1 VAKEDIVVGL
11 DIGTSKVAAII
22 SEVDENGQIEVL
34 GVGVA
39 PSKGLRKG
47 MVVNLESTTDSIK
60 KAVSSAEMA
69 AGLKAKSVF
78 AGIAGEHIRGINNH
92 SVVIIPNRKNK
103 TRQISSADVKRAI
116 EQAKAIEVPS
126 DRKILD
132 AIPREFVVDDQDG
145 ILDPVGMCGTRLES
159 LVHVITGSVSSV
171 QNIIKAIENAGLD
184 VEDIMLQ
191 PLASSEAVLYQ
202 DEKEMGV
209 ILIDIGA
216 GTTDIVIYIEGS
228 VWYTAVVP
236 IGGDLITND
245 IAIGLRTPIGRAEEI
260 KKDSG
265 CALVEMV
272 GANEMIEVPGVGG
285 RNPKNLPRRVLAGI
299 IQPRMKE
306 LLEFVYEEIQT
317 SGYNDVTPAGL
328 VITGGTSMLYGISEL
343 AEDIF
348 RMQVRIGYPREVK
361 GLFNRVKDPSF
372 ATGVGLVLRGVKRLG
387 MGSGIKSNQF
397 IQVFKRMS
405 SWFSS
410 YF

>member
-1 VAKEDIVVGL
+1 VGKEDVVVGL

-22 SEVDENGQIEVL
+22 CEVDESDQIEVL

-47 MVVNLESTTDSIK
+47 MVVNLESTTDSIR

-69 AGLKAKSVF
+69 AGLKVKSVF
-78 AGIAGEHIRGINNH
+78 AGIAGEHIRGLNSH

-103 TRQISSADVKRAI
+103 SRQISSADMNRAI
-116 EQAKAIEVPS
+116 EQAKDIEIPA

-132 AIPREFVVDDQDG
+132 AIPREFIVDDQDG
-145 ILDPVGMCGTRLES
+145 ILDPVGMVGTRLES

-171 QNIIKAIENAGLD
+171 QNIIRAIESANLD
-184 VEDIMLQ
+184 AEDIMLQ

-228 VWYTAVVP
+228 VWYTAVIP
-236 IGGDLITND
+236 IGGDLVTND
-245 IAIGLRTPIGRAEEI
+245 IAIGLRTPIGKAEEI
-260 KKDSG
+260 KKNSG
-265 CALVEMV
+265 CALVDMV
-272 GANEMIEVPGVGG
+272 GTSEMIEVPGVGG
-285 RNPKNLPRRVLAGI
+285 RDPKKISRRILAGI
-299 IQPRMKE
+299 IQPRMQE
-306 LLEFVYEEIQT
+306 LLEFVQEEIKS
-317 SGYNDVTPAGL
+317 SGYNDMTPAGV
-328 VITGGTSMLYGISEL
+328 VITGGTSMLYGISQL
-343 AEDIF
+343 AENVF
-348 RMQVRIGYPREVK
+348 GAQVRIGYPREVK

-372 ATGVGLVLRGVKRLG
+372 ATGVGLVLRGAKQHG
-387 MGSGIKSNQF
+387 TGSVIKSNQF
-397 IQVFKRMS
+397 THIFKKMKD
-405 SWFSS
+405 WFSG